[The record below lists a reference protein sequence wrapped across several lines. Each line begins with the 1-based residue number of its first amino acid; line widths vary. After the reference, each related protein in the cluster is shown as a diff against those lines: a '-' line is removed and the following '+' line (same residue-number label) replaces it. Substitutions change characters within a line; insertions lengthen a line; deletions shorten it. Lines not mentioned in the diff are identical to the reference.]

1 MNYLLE
7 IVIFNV
13 VVFTICGINMV
24 KKGRLGIIQ
33 EYPKAIQDRCRQ
45 LGLIQESSTKLT
57 KKATIGKLG
66 FFIAYILLQTALAY
80 YIGGARTFFE
90 GWLHAYIMW
99 VVEMWFDALVID
111 CLWFCHSK
119 KMIIPG
125 TEDMVDAYHDYWH
138 HIKYAVI
145 GMFTQ
150 AVISVPVG
158 FLIMLLSKCY

>member
-13 VVFTICGINMV
+13 VIFTICGISMA
-24 KKGRLGIIQ
+24 KKGKLGMIQ
-33 EYPKAIQDRCRQ
+33 EYPKAIQDRCRE
-45 LGLIQESSTKLT
+45 LGLIQESSDKLT
-57 KKATIGKLG
+57 KKATIGKIG
-66 FFIAYILLQTALAY
+66 FFIGYMFLQTALAY

-90 GWLHAYIMW
+90 GWLHGYIMW
-99 VVEMWFDALVID
+99 VAEMWFDALVVD
-111 CLWFCHSK
+111 CIWFCHSK

-125 TEDMVDAYHDYWH
+125 TEDLVDAYHDYWH

-150 AVISVPVG
+150 AVIALPVG
-158 FLIMLLSKCY
+158 LFVMLLSKI

>member
-13 VVFTICGINMV
+13 IIYTICGINMA
-24 KKGRLGIIQ
+24 KKGKLGMIQ
-33 EYPKAIQDRCRQ
+33 EYPKAIQNRCRE
-45 LGLIQESSTKLT
+45 LGLIEESSGKLM
-57 KKATIGKLG
+57 KKATIGKIG
-66 FFIAYILLQTALAY
+66 FFIGYIVLQTVLAY
-80 YIGGARTFFE
+80 YIGGARTFFT
-90 GWLHAYIMW
+90 GWLHGYLMW
-99 VVEMWFDALVID
+99 VAEMWFDALVVD

-119 KMIIPG
+119 KMVIPG

-150 AVISVPVG
+150 AVIALPVG
-158 FLIMLLSKCY
+158 LFVMLLGK

>member
-13 VVFTICGINMV
+13 VIFTISGIIMA
-24 KKGRLGIIQ
+24 KKGKLGMIQ
-33 EYPKAIQDRCRQ
+33 EYPKAIQDRCRE
-45 LGLIQESSTKLT
+45 L
-57 KKATIGKLG
+57 
-66 FFIAYILLQTALAY
+66 FLQTVLAY

-90 GWLHAYIMW
+90 GWFHGYIMW
-99 VVEMWFDALVID
+99 VAEIWFDALVVD

-125 TEDMVDAYHDYWH
+125 TEDLVDAYHDYWH

-145 GMFTQ
+145 GMFSQ
-150 AVISVPVG
+150 AVIALPVG
-158 FLIMLLSKCY
+158 LLVMWQ